1 MGGLRTSKVAMMYLW
16 TVPFFLTSIARTY
29 GSRLSEIL
37 PYAKLVRIIAASMAA
52 AVVFLPRRYLSA
64 AWGGVACV
72 VGLGTAYARLTAL
85 LFARSDLTEGDAI
98 RNAIT
103 RIVTLASRRP
113 KR

>member
-1 MGGLRTSKVAMMYLW
+1 MMYLW
-16 TVPFFLTSIARTY
+16 AVPFFLTSIARTY

-37 PYAKLVRIIAASMAA
+37 RYAKLVRIMAASMAA
-52 AVVFLPRRYLSA
+52 AVVFLPRRCLSA
-64 AWGGVACV
+64 AWGDIACV
-72 VGLGTAYARLTAL
+72 VGLGTAYTRLTAL
-85 LFARSDLTEGDAI
+85 LLARSDLIEGDAI